1 MSDSS
6 RVTARLDPQHE
17 KNLVLT
23 NCLIPQKSPEFVS
36 TWRPSHVTR
45 WRSFKLFASVHNK
58 QRSPPVKETE
68 TWVKSKQNIWSLSLL
83 NHSRPQISPLA
94 PKILCLQRKKK
105 TQVVLS
111 ENTKHFHFSH
121 EWGEKKPAPNMN
133 SAASFLLSVRPQTGT
148 LNSFGG
154 WWVRSVTWWLEEDV
168 RVTERVTQRW
178 HLRCNAV
185 HSELLSD
192 ARQTLHTNK
201 FWQRTSSRTS
211 WWQRLKSFQSN
222 VWEQQFSGQWAAF
235 IAGTKVEL
243 WSHSF
248 VFWYLRGFLCV
259 WNDYFQF
266 RLARKNMKWIK
277 GRSRDRQEKNL
288 VEQWNNVFCLCRQN
302 SLLILC

>member
-1 MSDSS
+1 MMSDSS

-36 TWRPSHVTR
+36 TWRSSHVTR

-58 QRSPPVKETE
+58 QRFPPVKETE

-83 NHSRPQISPLA
+83 NHSRPQISPSA

-121 EWGEKKPAPNMN
+121 EWGEKKNAPNMN

-185 HSELLSD
+185 HGELLSD

-201 FWQRTSSRTS
+201 LWQRTSSRTS

-235 IAGTKVEL
+235 IVGTKVEL

-248 VFWYLRGFLCV
+248 VFWYLRGFFLCV
-259 WNDYFQF
+259 EWLFSVQAGSKKYEMN
-266 RLARKNMKWIK
+266 K
-277 GRSRDRQEKNL
+277 GKK
-288 VEQWNNVFCLCRQN
+288 
-302 SLLILC
+302 